1 MRDDCSRWRIA
12 LKERDDDY
20 NRGQREASPI
30 HLISLYIDYNKSR
43 SSVPVTA
50 LISDATS
57 CRCGTWIAPSISR
70 ELLH

>member
-30 HLISLYIDYNKSR
+30 GGSGNQFPFAII
-43 SSVPVTA
+43 
-50 LISDATS
+50 
-57 CRCGTWIAPSISR
+57 
-70 ELLH
+70 